1 MDAASLSPEDLE
13 RLSVY
18 RSDKSKAGP
27 NSRYLGGEHHGGP
40 AVERLA
46 KKWQKFFKVKH
57 AIPCNSATSGL
68 LAACMAAG
76 IGPRATVWTTPFSM
90 SATAACAK
98 VLGAHVKFIDIEGKR
113 YGINHSILYEHVKS
127 VLLHDYVGSGLDLP
141 DALIVANILGHP
153 AHLKEIKRWCDQHG
167 VVMVEDNAQAPLATE
182 DGVFAGTIGDIGVFS
197 LNVHKHF
204 QCGEGGVVVTNSDIF
219 ATRVYDAIN
228 HGELRSDDLDEILP
242 VIGLNLRMTESTA
255 RMAWQ
260 QMNKAPQ
267 LVKSRRDLARNLSA
281 EYTDDWVML
290 PPREDNGCVSSFYIW
305 AGRMKPQYAEYRDEF
320 VYLLRLKNAPFKA
333 GYSPLLTKIF
343 KSDDDCPVAEAVES
357 ELVTFET
364 CAWDPTPSQIHH
376 MGDIITWAS
385 REIIRGSL
393 QKSA

>member
-1 MDAASLSPEDLE
+1 MDAASISPEDLE
-13 RLSVY
+13 PLSVY
-18 RSDKSKAGP
+18 RSDKSRAGW
-27 NSRYLGGEHHGGP
+27 NSHYLGGEHVGGP

-46 KKWQKFFKVKH
+46 RKWRKVFKVKH

-68 LAACMAAG
+68 LAACMAVNV
-76 IGPRATVWTTPFSM
+76 GPGSKVWTTPFSM

-98 VLGAHVKFIDIEGKR
+98 VLGATVQFIDIEGAR
-113 YGINHSILYEHVKS
+113 YGINPA
-127 VLLHDYVGSGLDLP
+127 VLDKKAADFYGPPSMI
-141 DALIVANILGHP
+141 IVANILGHP
-153 AHLKEIKRWCDQHG
+153 AQLIKLKSWADLHG
-167 VVMVEDNAQAPLATE
+167 IAMIEDNAQSPFATE
-182 DGVFAGTIGDIGVFS
+182 DWRLAGTVGDIGIFS
-197 LNVHKHF
+197 LNIHKHF
-204 QCGEGGVVVTNSDIF
+204 QCGEGGIVVTNSDVF

-228 HGELRSDDLDEILP
+228 HGELRETHLDDA
-242 VIGLNLRMTESTA
+242 VRVTGLNLRMTEGTA
-255 RMAWQ
+255 KLAWNQ
-260 QMNKAPQ
+260 LNKAPE
-267 LVKSRRDLARNLSA
+267 LVKSRRDLAHNISA
-281 EYTDDWVML
+281 EYTDDWVMM
-290 PPREDNGCVSSFYIW
+290 PPKEDTGCISSFYIW
-305 AGRMKPQYAEYRDEF
+305 AGRMKPQYAKYRDEF

-343 KSDDDCPVAEAVES
+343 KSSDDCPVAEAIES